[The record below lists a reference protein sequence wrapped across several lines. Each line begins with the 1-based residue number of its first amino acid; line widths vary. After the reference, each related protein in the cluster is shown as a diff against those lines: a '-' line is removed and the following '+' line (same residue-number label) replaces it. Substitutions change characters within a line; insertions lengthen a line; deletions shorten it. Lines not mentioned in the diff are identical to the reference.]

1 MKTPTAVAEFF
12 ISGAERFY
20 ERLTGLEEEVVQLTR
35 ETVDSKQEQ
44 LEDFAENLHR
54 FVETFIHEK
63 NRQLIKTG
71 NSLQQQ
77 VSRFSFNKKY
87 ELNNLK
93 HDLHSAFSI
102 WKVETRNSIDR
113 QKRVLKRVVHESML
127 KETADFNRLKELV
140 KHESKRFLTKE
151 QERILRNEN
160 TVRLLNPENVLNR
173 GYTLTLKDGKIVKSA
188 NPLQLNDEI
197 ETRFADGKIKSK
209 ITKKE

>member
-1 MKTPTAVAEFF
+1 
-12 ISGAERFY
+12 
-20 ERLTGLEEEVVQLTR
+20 LTGLEEEVVQLTR

-140 KHESKRFLTKE
+140 KHESKGFCGMK
-151 QERILRNEN
+151 
-160 TVRLLNPENVLNR
+160 
-173 GYTLTLKDGKIVKSA
+173 TLCA
-188 NPLQLNDEI
+188 C
-197 ETRFADGKIKSK
+197 
-209 ITKKE
+209 

>member
-1 MKTPTAVAEFF
+1 M
-12 ISGAERFY
+12 
-20 ERLTGLEEEVVQLTR
+20 
-35 ETVDSKQEQ
+35 
-44 LEDFAENLHR
+44 
-54 FVETFIHEK
+54 
-63 NRQLIKTG
+63 
-71 NSLQQQ
+71 QQQ

-113 QKRVLKRVVHESML
+113 QKRVLKRVVHEAML
-127 KETADFNRLKELV
+127 KETAGFNQLREMV

-188 NPLQLNDEI
+188 SLLQLNDEI
-197 ETRFADGKIKSK
+197 ETRFADGRVKSK